1 MSRWTPHPSHL
12 AWETIEG
19 ERYCR
24 VCGTGDTDAWPL
36 CESPCSATTPT
47 RVLESREQMTRDDL
61 REAIRYR
68 EGGASWLAVGQ
79 ILGRNHH
86 AVQRAVEAYQAGRGR
101 VAKRERGAA

>member
-1 MSRWTPHPSHL
+1 
-12 AWETIEG
+12 
-19 ERYCR
+19 
-24 VCGTGDTDAWPL
+24 
-36 CESPCSATTPT
+36 
-47 RVLESREQMTRDDL
+47 MTRDDL